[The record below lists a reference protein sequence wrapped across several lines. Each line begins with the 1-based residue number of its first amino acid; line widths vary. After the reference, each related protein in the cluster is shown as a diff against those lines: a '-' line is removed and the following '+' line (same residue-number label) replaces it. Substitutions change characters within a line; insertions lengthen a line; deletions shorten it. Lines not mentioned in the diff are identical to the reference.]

1 MPESALRIDRLLWFL
16 RFAAS
21 RSFAQSWVAAGHVR
35 VSGQRVTKTAHPV
48 RVGDVLTLPMRAPA
62 AYAPEVHAPEVHAPE
77 VHPNVCVIEILALPT
92 RRGPSAEAAACYRYL
107 AAHRVESDSQHK
119 PLTAAHLAT

>member
-62 AYAPEVHAPEVHAPE
+62 AYAPEVHAPG

-92 RRGPSAEAAACYRYL
+92 RRGPSAEAAACYRDL
-107 AAHRVESDSQHK
+107 AAHRVESGSQHK
-119 PLTAAHLAT
+119 PLTAAHLET